1 MGFVHLYFL
10 TNFFH
15 IQTFFTY
22 YVLNNPYTFVLS
34 MLTKHIT
41 KAIPLISS
49 TLAVI
54 VLTVCTASAQTKRYK
69 AEDNEAGTVSSF
81 RFKTI
86 VIDPGHGG
94 KDPGAHGAYSNEKSV
109 ALSIGKKLKEAID
122 DQMGGVNVIM
132 TRSTDKFIELHRRAD
147 IANENKANLFISI
160 HCNSTPERIGSRK
173 GALLL
178 VYGFH
183 RKQEQLEALRE
194 NASIYI
200 EKDYQK
206 KYTGYGEDAAVN
218 AIVLAAFQQRYR
230 KQSIQF
236 GDLLNT
242 EFKDTDGR
250 HSAGVKEQGVLVLQ
264 QSGMPGLLIETG
276 FINNPDEERYL
287 NSKEGQSAIVQS
299 IIRAIKKYR
308 DNLNR

>member
-1 MGFVHLYFL
+1 
-10 TNFFH
+10 
-15 IQTFFTY
+15 
-22 YVLNNPYTFVLS
+22 

-41 KAIPLISS
+41 KVIPLISS
-49 TLAVI
+49 ALAVI
-54 VLTVCTASAQTKRYK
+54 ALTICNASAQTKRYK
-69 AEDNEAGTVSSF
+69 ADNNERVTVSSF

-94 KDPGAHGAYSNEKSV
+94 KDPGAHGTYSNEKSV
-109 ALSIGKKLKEAID
+109 ALSIGKKLKEAIN
-122 DQMGGVNVIM
+122 DQLGDINVIM

-147 IANENKANLFISI
+147 IANENNANLFISI

-206 KYTGYGEDAAVN
+206 KYNGYGEDAAVN

-236 GDLLNT
+236 GDMLNT

-250 HSAGVKEQGVLVLQ
+250 RSAGVKEQGVLVLQ

-308 DNLNR
+308 DNLNH